1 MLTISFAEAFYY
13 IIRQN
18 PGGITG
24 GTNGLSHQT
33 MPAWTSSYRGTKFVN
48 LAGLHFNWYWLVAIF
63 FVVALIIIWQI
74 KRSPFG
80 RSIVAIR
87 ENKELARAM
96 GIDTDWYVVM
106 SFTLSALFAAVAGAL
121 LEVNDAG
128 AVADTFSS
136 TTSGQVVLMDILG
149 GMRYFAGP
157 ITGTIIWQLASNY
170 LSSYKT
176 LTLPLTEYPL
186 VSFQV
191 GGLMDHWKIILGI
204 IFITLVI
211 LSPQEGVW
219 GYMLR
224 YGSAIRTRLGG
235 DDA

>member
-1 MLTISFAEAFYY
+1 M
-13 IIRQN
+13 
-18 PGGITG
+18 
-24 GTNGLSHQT
+24 
-33 MPAWTSSYRGTKFVN
+33 
-48 LAGLHFNWYWLVAIF
+48 
-63 FVVALIIIWQI
+63 
-74 KRSPFG
+74 
-80 RSIVAIR
+80 
-87 ENKELARAM
+87 
-96 GIDTDWYVVM
+96 
-106 SFTLSALFAAVAGAL
+106 
-121 LEVNDAG
+121 EVNDAG

-157 ITGTIIWQLASNY
+157 ITRYDHLAAGIE
-170 LSSYKT
+170 
-176 LTLPLTEYPL
+176 LPLKLQDAHASAHGVSL